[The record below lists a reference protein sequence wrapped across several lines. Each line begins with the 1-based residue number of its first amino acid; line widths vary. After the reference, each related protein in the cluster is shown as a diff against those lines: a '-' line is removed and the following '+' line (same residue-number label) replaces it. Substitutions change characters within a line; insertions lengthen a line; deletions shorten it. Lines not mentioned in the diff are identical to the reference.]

1 MASLL
6 DTLKE
11 AGKAAAKGAADSVF
25 APKTAASLVLAAASA
40 SSSPDVPTPSG
51 IDTPTPSALPS
62 WALPVGAGLVVL
74 FLVSRR

>member
-1 MASLL
+1 MASLME
-6 DTLKE
+6 TLKE

-25 APKTAASLVLAAASA
+25 APKTAASIVQAAASSA
-40 SSSPDVPTPSG
+40 SEAPAPSG

>member
-1 MASLL
+1 MASLME
-6 DTLKE
+6 TLKE

-25 APKTAASLVLAAASA
+25 APKTAAALVQAAAS
-40 SSSPDVPTPSG
+40 SSTPSG

-62 WALPVGAGLVVL
+62 WALPVGAGIVVL

>member
-1 MASLL
+1 MASLME
-6 DTLKE
+6 TLKE

-25 APKTAASLVLAAASA
+25 APKTAAALVQAAAS
-40 SSSPDVPTPSG
+40 SSTSDVPTPSG